1 MAKMDEFR
9 EEREAMKNAPLKDR
23 IAYFWEYNKLEATI
37 AVVAVISVIS
47 IAVTILGKKDVL
59 LEGMIL
65 NRFWTEMD
73 GAGCDSISEDYI
85 AYRELDY
92 DDCEIMLNGS
102 MNYFPGNEDTLLEEN
117 VNVMQLIAA
126 SCAGQ
131 ALDFIIAE
139 PATLHEF
146 DMGEYFIDLR
156 LVLTEEQLQAYDE
169 YLIYSEIRTDIPI
182 MLDITG
188 CEKVEE
194 VYAYQHDQL
203 AFGVI
208 QNAPHMEELISFA
221 DYLME
226 GK

>member
-23 IAYFWEYNKLEATI
+23 LAYFWEYNKLETTI
-37 AVVAVISVIS
+37 AVVAIISVIS

-65 NRFWTEMD
+65 NRFWTEME
-73 GAGCDSISEDYI
+73 GSGCDSISEDYI

-92 DDCEIMLNGS
+92 DECEIMLNGS
-102 MNYFPGNEDTLLEEN
+102 QNYFPGNGDKLIEEN

-146 DMGEYFIDLR
+146 DMGEYFQDLR
-156 LVLTEEQLQAYDE
+156 LVLTEEQMQAILQIGGQDMYE
-169 YLIYSEIRTDIPI
+169 QS
-182 MLDITG
+182 
-188 CEKVEE
+188 
-194 VYAYQHDQL
+194 
-203 AFGVI
+203 
-208 QNAPHMEELISFA
+208 
-221 DYLME
+221 
-226 GK
+226 